1 MVMAKKIFA
10 ALSALALA
18 SVAGAA
24 NAQEAS
30 RWFVHVGPAYVE
42 PAESAKMTAGGSPVP
57 GADVSI
63 DGRWTV
69 AGELGYFVTRNISVS
84 LAAGAP
90 PTFKVMASGT
100 LAGLGEAGQMTGGPA
115 GVLAQYHFKP
125 DGRLDPYVGAGVAFL
140 VVFDTSDG
148 SLSNLKANSAVGPA
162 IQAGADYKLN
172 DKYGVFV
179 DVKKAWVGTVAKAN
193 LGPIPVRAKVK
204 IDPIV
209 FNAGLTY
216 RF

>member
-1 MVMAKKIFA
+1 MATKISA
-10 ALSALALA
+10 ALAALALA
-18 SVAGAA
+18 SLAGAA
-24 NAQEAS
+24 HAQETN
-30 RWFVHVGPAYVE
+30 RWFFHVGPAYVD
-42 PAESAKMTAGGSPVP
+42 PAESATMTAGGAPVP

-69 AGELGYFVTRNISVS
+69 EGELGFYVTKNVSVS

-100 LAGLGEAGQMTGGPA
+100 LAALGEAGEMTGGPA
-115 GVLAQYHFKP
+115 GLLAQYHINP
-125 DGRLDPYVGAGVAFL
+125 EGRFSPYVGAGAAFL
-140 VVFDTSDG
+140 IVFDTSDG
-148 SLSNLKANSAVGPA
+148 NLSNLKANSAIGPA

-172 DKYGVFV
+172 DSYGLFF

-193 LGPIPVRAKVK
+193 LGPVPVRAKVK
-204 IDPIV
+204 VDPV
-209 FNAGLTY
+209 VLNAGLTY